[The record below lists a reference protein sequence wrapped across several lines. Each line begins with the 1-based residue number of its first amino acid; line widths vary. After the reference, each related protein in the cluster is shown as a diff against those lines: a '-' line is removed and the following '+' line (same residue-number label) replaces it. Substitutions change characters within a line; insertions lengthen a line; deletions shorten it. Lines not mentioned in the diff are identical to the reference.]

1 MIKKNTIGWIVLEK
15 PNILARGMETNHS
28 FYTGTSEKMDAIS
41 SQSVELIVTSPPYP
55 MIEMWDKQ
63 FFEWDPEI
71 GTLLQEQPPAPFRGG
86 AAWERMHQCLDR
98 VWQECDRVLKTHSFI
113 CINIGDAVR
122 TLRGRFRLY
131 PNHARIIQRFESLG
145 YDILPLIL
153 WRKST
158 NAPNKFM
165 GSGMLPAGAY
175 VTLEHEYILVFRK
188 GPKRTFS
195 SPEEKQRRRES
206 ALFWE
211 ERNVWYSD
219 VWQLGGASQVLDPNS
234 PADTAGK
241 KLRERS
247 GAFPWELAYR
257 LINMYSLRGDIILDP
272 FGGTGSTALAA
283 AASCRKSVSYEYEKQ
298 LNDLA
303 FNRLLQGK
311 KLINRRV
318 QERIASHLRFIDSH
332 QGAGH
337 DFRHRNTE
345 YDFSVKTA
353 QEKDIRMYEIES
365 ITHARDTIL
374 HAGYRPVKPEAR
386 QKLLDF

>member
-1 MIKKNTIGWIVLEK
+1 
-15 PNILARGMETNHS
+15 METKHS